1 MNVYYKCYIL
11 IELPFRKEL
20 MLIKQVHQKS
30 AIFFKCKGFKFQ
42 PNVCNKCHDLLVISM
57 NLSDMAISNIENSDY
72 HCAVSGISKN
82 EAVNL
87 MLNTN
92 LR

>member
-30 AIFFKCKGFKFQ
+30 AIFFKFQ

-72 HCAVSGISKN
+72 HCAVNGISKN
-82 EAVNL
+82 EAINL

-92 LR
+92 FR